1 MYRKI
6 LIPLDGSSLAER
18 VLAHV
23 EQMFPP
29 KKVEIYLLR
38 VVTLYGYRDVL
49 RPDMVA
55 ELAPPALDVDKLYE
69 EAREYLRQKKGEL
82 REMGYTVYTHVTA
95 GDVAATICEFAD
107 AQDVDLI
114 AMTTHGYS
122 GLTRWLIGS
131 VADRVVRSAERPV
144 LLVRPSME
152 TPKETELRQ
161 ILAPLDGSELAEQ
174 ALPHALAL
182 AKENNA
188 SILLVQAILP
198 LEELV
203 LYMPLGAPEFLSDI
217 SIEELKQQAEKYLR
231 QVQARLQEEG
241 VTSEIVVVEG
251 RPADVIIDVAER
263 EGVGLIVMSTHGRS
277 GLGRWVFG
285 SVADKVLHSAS
296 RPLLLVR
303 GAAGRGG
310 QAPGEGSG
318 EGSEEE
324 KPQEGKP
331 QA

>member
-23 EQMFPP
+23 ELMFSP

-69 EAREYLRQKKGEL
+69 DAREYLRLKKGEL

-152 TPKETELRQ
+152 RPTETELRQ
-161 ILAPLDGSELAEQ
+161 ILVPLDGSELAEQ
-174 ALPHALAL
+174 ALPHAVAL
-182 AKENNA
+182 AKENDA
-188 SILLVQAILP
+188 TILLVQAILP

-217 SIEELKQQAEKYLR
+217 STEELKQQAEKYLK
-231 QVQARLQEEG
+231 QVQDRLQAEG
-241 VTSEIVVVEG
+241 VASEIAVVEG
-251 RPADVIIDVAER
+251 RPADVIVDLAER
-263 EGVGLIVMSTHGRS
+263 ESVGLIVMSTHGRS

-303 GAAGRGG
+303 GSRSEQAAEE
-310 QAPGEGSG
+310 GETSSKAT
-318 EGSEEE
+318 SEDAS
-324 KPQEGKP
+324 QEGKTS
-331 QA
+331 